1 MQIARDETKRWC
13 QRNKRQDSVG
23 CCCELPTGVTMR
35 CETSVGRRMRKGM
48 VVVAEKWAAVGV
60 ISRARWLCSADWNP
74 PPRPHSLTHSL
85 SLLAPTRLH
94 LQLRTKSQH
103 SRPRKCRRKVPLTGR
118 RGEKKLLHFQTAP
131 WLRVLARC
139 LGGVIFSLAQQQQH
153 HTASHDSGW
162 LSLALPVHPCE

>member
-1 MQIARDETKRWC
+1 
-13 QRNKRQDSVG
+13 
-23 CCCELPTGVTMR
+23 MR
-35 CETSVGRRMRKGM
+35 CETSVGGRMRKGM

-60 ISRARWLCSADWNP
+60 ITRARWLCSADWNP

-131 WLRVLARC
+131 EVASACTPPWRSHFFFGPATAAPHGVAR
-139 LGGVIFSLAQQQQH
+139 LWLAQSRP
-153 HTASHDSGW
+153 ASPPVRMS
-162 LSLALPVHPCE
+162 LSFVSKLELHLPAPRDHAAPRLASM